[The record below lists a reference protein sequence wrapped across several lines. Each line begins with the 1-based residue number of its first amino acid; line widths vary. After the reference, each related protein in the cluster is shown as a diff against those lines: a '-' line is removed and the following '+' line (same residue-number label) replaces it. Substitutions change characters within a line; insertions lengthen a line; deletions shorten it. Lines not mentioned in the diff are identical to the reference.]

1 MAILVAAA
9 VPVRVTD
16 GFPVVRSISILDIVL
31 VGLGTTLVLDLAFRP
46 VDAGYRS
53 LFRVLF
59 LPLVVATASLAWT
72 QDFSATLRAMLVY
85 AEGVVAYLL
94 VVREL
99 EGLPPA
105 RVVGYIKRFAYLL
118 IVPAVL
124 LELHVPGFSPQAPG
138 LKHSA
143 GDYISYYTR
152 LSHPFIGRS
161 NNLATIL
168 AFFTPLLFYW
178 GHDRHDRR
186 FTRAAFL
193 TLLAIFLTLSRGTL
207 LAFVIA
213 GVLYVPFLYDRRRAA
228 GRSLARK
235 IFAGVV
241 LGAAAIL
248 VFYSLNP
255 TVHEFF
261 GGRFTLT
268 NVNSRFRLVS
278 LSLSKVADR
287 PLLGYGAGVI
297 PDADPQLAP
306 GSHNTYLQQIVY
318 FGLPL
323 GLVVCGV
330 LWRTAGI
337 FLARRRLT
345 PLAGVVAYVLLV
357 QLVAFLFEASFEG
370 TVLRVLFYLSIG
382 LAVGLLRSVE
392 AENVIAA
399 GGP

>member
-1 MAILVAAA
+1 
-9 VPVRVTD
+9 
-16 GFPVVRSISILDIVL
+16 
-31 VGLGTTLVLDLAFRP
+31 
-46 VDAGYRS
+46 
-53 LFRVLF
+53 
-59 LPLVVATASLAWT
+59 
-72 QDFSATLRAMLVY
+72 
-85 AEGVVAYLL
+85 
-94 VVREL
+94 
-99 EGLPPA
+99 
-105 RVVGYIKRFAYLL
+105 
-118 IVPAVL
+118 
-124 LELHVPGFSPQAPG
+124 
-138 LKHSA
+138 
-143 GDYISYYTR
+143 
-152 LSHPFIGRS
+152 
-161 NNLATIL
+161 
-168 AFFTPLLFYW
+168 
-178 GHDRHDRR
+178 
-186 FTRAAFL
+186 
-193 TLLAIFLTLSRGTL
+193 L